1 MSAHTFQE
9 CIRACVSYKRKFKRK
24 PLQWVQEMTASDS
37 VGILAVAKKL
47 HMTDRGPITVG
58 SRADLVV
65 FDASK
70 IRDLSTF
77 TNPHQYPEGVPFVMV
92 NGELAVRNGDH
103 SGARSGS
110 VLRRDV

>member
-1 MSAHTFQE
+1 MSTSAIAQ
-9 CIRACVSYKRKFKRK
+9 K
-24 PLQWVQEMTASDS
+24 LQMS
-37 VGILAVAKKL
+37 
-47 HMTDRGPITVG
+47 DRGEITVG

-77 TNPHQYPEGVPFVMV
+77 NSPHQYPQGIPFVMV

-103 SGARSGS
+103 TGARSGL
-110 VLRRDV
+110 VLRRDI